1 MKKKAALAVLANMS
15 ISYQSLRFHVNI
27 FPLLIQVCL
36 FFLIGSGCTSSTN
49 EKTRENQEKQPKKSH
64 FQKKPDPIDQPAVT
78 LAKSYC
84 TGCHQYPDPALL
96 DKETWKTILPRMG
109 HYYGIYADD
118 TTRDWLMEGGRAG
131 QIVAR
136 NNVFPESPTIDTLVF
151 NKISAYFL
159 EQAPDKLDGPVEND
173 IRIGLEGFTLRRPD
187 SQTRNPMTLMVHIS
201 GPNRFYISDVGRSSL
216 AIMNNAFQV
225 QKTAPSPEGTV
236 WIHEGERYDYAL
248 VIGTFNPTDMDL
260 GFVMRLPDGPGQPTP
275 IIARNLQRPVHMD
288 RGDLDGDGLEDMVI
302 CEYGKQ
308 TGSLAWWKQD
318 QNGNYLKRILRQ
330 KPGATKAYI
339 RDLNNNGK
347 EDIIALFGQGD
358 EGIFIYYNQGNGNFV
373 EESVLRFP
381 ASYGSS
387 YFELFD
393 FNEDGHMDIIYTNG
407 DNADYD
413 PIAKP
418 YHGIRIFIN
427 DGNNRFKE
435 EFFYPLNG
443 AYKAVPAD
451 FDQDGDVDIAAISFF
466 PDYENAPEKSF
477 VYLENQGSMD
487 FEAGTFPAA
496 AEGRWMAMDVGDMD
510 GDGDLDILLGSMV
523 FGTDYSDY
531 FDKWVEGSLPF
542 LWLENGLR

>member
-1 MKKKAALAVLANMS
+1 LDIIQEEMLSPQINPLKRLLTTHYYRLMS
-15 ISYQSLRFHVNI
+15 ICLLFYLFSACQS
-27 FPLLIQVCL
+27 
-36 FFLIGSGCTSSTN
+36 
-49 EKTRENQEKQPKKSH
+49 KTRENESQTPESRQASKPVQEKQ
-64 FQKKPDPIDQPAVT
+64 DPLEQPAAT
-78 LAKSYC
+78 LAQSYC
-84 TGCHQYPDPALL
+84 TSCHLYPDPALL

-131 QIVAR
+131 LIVSR
-136 NNVFPESPTIDTLVF
+136 SNIFPESPIIDTLIF

-159 EQAPDKLDGPVEND
+159 QEAPEKLSPPERKE
-173 IRIGLEGFTLRRPD
+173 IRMGMPGFTLRKPENR
-187 SQTRNPMTLMVHIS
+187 TKNPMTLMVHIS
-201 GPNRFYISDVGRSSL
+201 EPDRFYISDVGRSSL
-216 AIMNNAFQV
+216 AIMNSQFKV

-236 WIHEGERYDYAL
+236 WIHEGAQHDYAL
-248 VIGTFNPTDMDL
+248 VVGTFNPTDMDL

-275 IIARNLQRPVHMD
+275 ILARNLQRPVHMD

-318 QNGNYLKRILRQ
+318 QYGNYQKKVLRQ

-339 RDLNNNGK
+339 RDLNNNGRN
-347 EDIIALFGQGD
+347 DIIALFGQGD

-373 EESVLRFP
+373 AEPVLRFP
-381 ASYGSS
+381 PSYGSS

-393 FNEDGHMDIIYTNG
+393 FNEDGHPDIIYTNG

-418 YHGIRIFIN
+418 YHGIRIFLN

-435 EFFYPLNG
+435 TFFYPLNG

-451 FDQDGDVDIAAISFF
+451 FDQDGDIDIAAISFF
-466 PDYENAPEKSF
+466 PDYENTPEESF
-477 VYLENQGSMD
+477 LYLENQGDMT
-487 FEAGTFPAA
+487 FEASTFEGAA
-496 AEGRWMAMDVGDMD
+496 DGRWMAMDVGDMD

-531 FDKWVEGSLPF
+531 FDKWVDGSLPF
-542 LWLENGLR
+542 LWLENRLK